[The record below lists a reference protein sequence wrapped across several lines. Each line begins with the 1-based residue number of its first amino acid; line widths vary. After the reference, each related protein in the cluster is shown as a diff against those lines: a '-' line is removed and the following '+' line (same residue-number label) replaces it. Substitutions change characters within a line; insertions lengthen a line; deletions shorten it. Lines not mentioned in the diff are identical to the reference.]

1 MSYLGQT
8 GKLGEYHG
16 IPVYGM
22 SRRSYDESGAYEEDR
37 IYCLTDDDK
46 EDMQLI
52 FKNQWIGNMTPEGE
66 ITEFYNAKMY
76 ARRYLPEKF
85 KKNKTDSPKKEKKR
99 EEKVERGK
107 RVEVKPMPE
116 FAAASVD
123 EILTAAMNDNWY
135 KELMYND

>member
-1 MSYLGQT
+1 ML
-8 GKLGEYHG
+8 
-16 IPVYGM
+16 
-22 SRRSYDESGAYEEDR
+22 DD
-37 IYCLTDDDK
+37 IYR
-46 EDMQLI
+46 
-52 FKNQWIGNMTPEGE
+52 KN
-66 ITEFYNAKMY
+66 
-76 ARRYLPEKF
+76 L

-116 FAAASVD
+116 FVAASVD